1 MDKIRIGL
9 DFGTHQTKICVQRTP
24 DEGHG
29 EPNYE
34 FLTFRDLKGERHYFL
49 PSIVQLNKDNTLS
62 YGFTDTALMKDGLKR
77 PVMPELEIESDFDMD
92 ETAKA
97 LYDKYATD
105 ENTPEDLQVL
115 YDMLTIRKR
124 MLENKEKTEK
134 EAMLSHYKAQME
146 EYHRSVNVYRYF
158 KQATFVGHKWDKA
171 IDSKLLCVWYL
182 AYVIFLLEEKFGQ
195 DFSINMGVPADQK
208 GFQAKSRL
216 AVEILA
222 SAYCL
227 VENVYQNDINAFLS
241 EPIER
246 LKEKTELKEYSS
258 ELKDEYIIQVFPE
271 AYASLIGLTSKGKI
285 SEGMS
290 LTADIGGGTTDISFF
305 TINNRNPIIY
315 RYWSIPEGLNYIA
328 EMSGF
333 DYSDGAFEEK
343 ARGNVVDS
351 YNAKKLEIVNMLI
364 RDLKSSL
371 GGTGIPKKNLMNA
384 LRNRILVY
392 SGGGSTYD
400 FLANPLDTFSDVKIV
415 DASIWKE
422 ENIKDKNV
430 VSRLSVL
437 LTTAYGL
444 SMGKNGKDVKL
455 EPFSSLCGGGN
466 FQKRENVQIQV
477 IDKDMC

>member
-34 FLTFRDLKGERHYFL
+34 FLSFRDLKGDMQYFL

-62 YGFTDTALMKDGLKR
+62 YGFTDPDLMKDGLKR
-77 PVMPELEIESDFDMD
+77 PTMPDLPIESDFDITKAA
-92 ETAKA
+92 EA
-97 LYDKYATD
+97 LYDKYATEKESPD
-105 ENTPEDLQVL
+105 DLPIL
-115 YDMLTIRKR
+115 AEMLAIRKR
-124 MLENKEKTEK
+124 MLKIKEKIRK
-134 EAMLSHYKAQME
+134 NEALNYYKAQMK
-146 EYHRSVNVYRYF
+146 EYHRSVNIYRYF
-158 KQATFVGHKWDKA
+158 KQATFVGHEWNKA
-171 IDSKLLCVWYL
+171 IPSKLLCIWYL

-195 DFSINMGVPADQK
+195 DFSINMGVPSDQK
-208 GFQAKSRL
+208 EFQAKSRL

-222 SAYCL
+222 SAYYL
-227 VENVYQNDINAFLS
+227 VEDVYQNDIDTFLS
-241 EPIER
+241 EPIEQ
-246 LKEKTELKEYSS
+246 LAKKTISRS
-258 ELKDEYIIQVFPE
+258 FSQQLKDDYIIQIFPE

-305 TINNRNPIIY
+305 TIQDRNPVIY
-315 RYWSIPEGLNYIA
+315 RYWSIPEGLNYVA

-333 DYSDGAFEEK
+333 DYSDGSFEKSVHE
-343 ARGNVVDS
+343 NVIDN

-371 GGTGIPKKNLMNA
+371 GGTGIPKKNLMKA
-384 LRNRILVY
+384 LENRVLVY

-400 FLANPLDTFSDVKIV
+400 FLANPLDTFSDVKLV

-422 ENIKDKNV
+422 ENIKDKGI
-430 VSRLSVL
+430 VSKLSVL

-444 SMGKNGKDVKL
+444 SMGENDRDVKL
-455 EPFSSLCGGGN
+455 APFSSLFGGGN
-466 FQKRENVQIQV
+466 FQKRDKAQVQE
-477 IDKDMC
+477 IDKDVC